1 MSLNPA
7 QRDAVDTLSG
17 PLLVLAGAGT
27 GKTRVVTYRIA
38 NLIRNRVRPERILAV
53 TFTNKAAGEMRERAD
68 EILGSV
74 RLNNGSQARSSAP
87 GAAMHGG
94 RFSSKRNAPR
104 PEISTFHSLC
114 VRILRRQIQHLGYPQ
129 EFVILDRGDQEAAAR
144 QALREIRAPTETLR
158 PGDLLYFVGR
168 WKTAGLNP
176 REASEIAGNEK
187 EQLAAIGYRR
197 YQDAIKTAA
206 SVDFDDL
213 LLLTQE
219 LFSRFPET
227 RRTEAA
233 RFDHLLI
240 DEYQDTNASQ
250 YRIVQALAAEHRN
263 LCVVGDDDQSIYG
276 WRGAEVEHI
285 LRFQHD
291 WPGAKLIRLEDNYRT
306 CEAILDFANRLIAFN
321 RNRHEKTLRASRAGG
336 LQPIILQCKDET
348 EEAQRVV
355 GDIKKRL
362 ENPVVPARDIAI
374 LCRTNEQPRPF

>member
-68 EILGSV
+68 EILSSIPSSYGNQTRNHVQGS
-74 RLNNGSQARSSAP
+74 SKY
-87 GAAMHGG
+87 GG
-94 RFSSKRNAPR
+94 RSSSKRDKPR

-129 EFVILDRGDQEAAAR
+129 QFVILDRGDQEGGCPAGVAR
-144 QALREIRAPTETLR
+144 DSSTDGNA
-158 PGDLLYFVGR
+158 
-168 WKTAGLNP
+168 TAGRFAVLHWSMENG
-176 REASEIAGNEK
+176 RTESARRARSRRATRRSSS
-187 EQLAAIGYRR
+187 QRSDIG
-197 YQDAIKTAA
+197 AIKMRLKRPA

-250 YRIVQALAAEHRN
+250 YRIVQSLAAEHRN
-263 LCVVGDDDQSIYG
+263 LV
-276 WRGAEVEHI
+276 R
-285 LRFQHD
+285 
-291 WPGAKLIRLEDNYRT
+291 
-306 CEAILDFANRLIAFN
+306 
-321 RNRHEKTLRASRAGG
+321 
-336 LQPIILQCKDET
+336 
-348 EEAQRVV
+348 
-355 GDIKKRL
+355 
-362 ENPVVPARDIAI
+362 
-374 LCRTNEQPRPF
+374 CR